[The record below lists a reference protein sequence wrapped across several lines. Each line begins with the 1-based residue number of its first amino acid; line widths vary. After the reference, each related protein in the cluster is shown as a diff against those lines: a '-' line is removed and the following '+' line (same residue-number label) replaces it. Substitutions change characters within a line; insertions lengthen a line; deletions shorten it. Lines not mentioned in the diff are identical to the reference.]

1 MDLTV
6 RGRQMTTAALALL
19 LLGASPACAFDA
31 RQTFSPGTTVLSV
44 EAGGGSQN
52 NLENHR
58 VQSNLDLWY
67 LGLRYSLLPLAPVG
81 PSLLHGSLEVGLGT
95 VYQKY
100 EGGRDAFWAGLSA
113 HGRWHFLS
121 LGRFVPYV
129 EMGAGV
135 GGTDL
140 NAIEINSTFAF
151 LLSAG
156 VGASVFITD
165 QIALYGGYRLVHVS
179 NGHTSRLNRGFE
191 ADTGVVGVSY
201 YFK

>member
-1 MDLTV
+1 MRHV
-6 RGRQMTTAALALL
+6 AAALALL
-19 LLGASPACAFDA
+19 LLGVGPAGAFDNA
-31 RQTFSPGTTVLSV
+31 QIFTQGTTVLSV

-52 NLENHR
+52 DLENHH

-67 LGLRYSLLPLAPVG
+67 LGVRYSLLPLAPAG
-81 PSLLHGSLEVGLGT
+81 PSVLRGALEVGLGPM
-95 VYQKY
+95 YQKY
-100 EGGRDAFWAGLSA
+100 ERGRDAFWAGLSA

-129 EMGAGV
+129 ELGAGA

-140 NAIEINSTFAF
+140 NAVEIDSTFAF

-156 VGASVFITD
+156 VGASIFLTD
-165 QIALYGGYRLVHVS
+165 QIALYGGYRMVHIS
-179 NGHTSRLNRGFE
+179 NGHTSRRNRGFE
-191 ADTGVVGVSY
+191 ADTGVIGVSY

>member
-1 MDLTV
+1 MRKVAITL
-6 RGRQMTTAALALL
+6 LALVV
-19 LLGASPACAFDA
+19 LGASPAVAFDSA
-31 RQTFSPGTTVLSV
+31 QTFKQGATVLSV

-52 NLENHR
+52 NLERHR

-67 LGLRYSLLPLAPVG
+67 IGVRYSLLPLPPVG
-81 PSLLHGSLEVGLGT
+81 PSVLRGSLEVGLEPLF
-95 VYQKY
+95 QKY
-100 EGGRDAFWAGLSA
+100 EGGRDAFWAGVSA

-129 EMGAGV
+129 ELGAGA

-140 NAIEINSTFAF
+140 KAIEIDSSFAF

-156 VGASVFITD
+156 VGVSVFVTD
-165 QIALYGGYRLVHVS
+165 QLAIYGGYRLVHIS
-179 NGHTSRLNRGFE
+179 NGHTSSRNRGFE
-191 ADTGVVGVSY
+191 ADTGVVGLSY

>member
-1 MDLTV
+1 M
-6 RGRQMTTAALALL
+6 RHGAAALALL
-19 LLGASPACAFDA
+19 LLGAGPACAFDNA
-31 RQTFSPGTTVLSV
+31 QTFTQGTTVLSV

-52 NLENHR
+52 DLETHR

-67 LGLRYSLLPLAPVG
+67 VGVRYSLLPLAPVG
-81 PSLLHGSLEVGLGT
+81 PSVLRGALEVGLGPM
-95 VYQKY
+95 YQKY
-100 EGGRDAFWAGLSA
+100 ERGRDAFWAGLSA

-129 EMGAGV
+129 ELGAGA

-140 NAIEINSTFAF
+140 NAVEIDSTFAF

-156 VGASVFITD
+156 VGASIFLTD
-165 QIALYGGYRLVHVS
+165 QIALYGGYRMVHIS
-179 NGHTSRLNRGFE
+179 NGHTSRRNRGFE
-191 ADTGVVGVSY
+191 ADTGVIGVSY

>member
-1 MDLTV
+1 MKHV
-6 RGRQMTTAALALL
+6 AVALALL
-19 LLGASPACAFDA
+19 LLGVSPACAFDA
-31 RQTFSPGTTVLSV
+31 AQTFTQGTTLLSI

-67 LGLRYSLLPLAPVG
+67 LGVRYSLLPLAPVG
-81 PSLLHGSLEVGLGT
+81 PSILRGSLEVGFEPM
-95 VYQKY
+95 VQKY
-100 EGGRDAFWAGLSA
+100 EGGRDAFWAGFSA
-113 HGRWHFLS
+113 LGRWHFLS

-129 EMGAGV
+129 ELGAGA

-140 NAIEINSTFAF
+140 RAVELDSTFAF

-156 VGASVFITD
+156 VGASIFLTD
-165 QIALYGGYRLVHVS
+165 QVALYGGYRMVHIS
-179 NGHTSRLNRGFE
+179 NGHTSSRNRGFE
-191 ADTGVVGVSY
+191 ADTGVVGMSY